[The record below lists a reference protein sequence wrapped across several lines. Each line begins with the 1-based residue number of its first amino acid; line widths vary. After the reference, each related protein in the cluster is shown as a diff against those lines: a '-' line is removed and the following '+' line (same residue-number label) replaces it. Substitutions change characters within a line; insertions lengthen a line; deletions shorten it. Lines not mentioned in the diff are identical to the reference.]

1 VSEPVFCSWSG
12 GKDCALALHE
22 AVAAGAAP
30 RLLATMMDETGS
42 RSRSH
47 GLRRSV
53 LEAQAAAIGLPI
65 RFASATWATYE
76 AQFTALA
83 ARAADA
89 GASAGVFGDIDIEEH
104 RRWEVRVCAAAG
116 LSARLPLWRRDRA
129 ALMGALLGAGFR
141 AVIVAVR
148 DDRLPAALL
157 GRAIDA
163 PTLGELERMGV
174 DLAGENGEYHTLV
187 VDGPIFRR
195 PLDVVIGERS
205 LRGGL
210 WFADV
215 VVGSA

>member
-1 VSEPVFCSWSG
+1 
-12 GKDCALALHE
+12 
-22 AVAAGAAP
+22 VAAGAAP

-76 AQFTALA
+76 ARFTALA
-83 ARAADA
+83 ARAAEA
-89 GASAGVFGDIDIEEH
+89 GASAAVFGDIDLEEH
-104 RRWEVRVCAAAG
+104 RAWEEAVCAAAG
-116 LSARLPLWRRDRA
+116 LAAHLPLWRRDRA
-129 ALMGALLGAGFR
+129 DLLDTLLGAGFR

-148 DDRLPAALL
+148 EDRLPATLL

-163 PTLGELERMGV
+163 ATLGELERAGV

-195 PLDVVIGERS
+195 PLDVVVGERS
-205 LRGGL
+205 LRHGL

-215 VVGSA
+215 LVGSA